1 MELQLSKWFDHI
13 QTPNSIGKYP
23 ICPFAAAA
31 IKNNKVSIQGIDD
44 VSNIETLIESID
56 ILEYDVTILYLL
68 EYEKYTIEELRSII
82 ILLNSKF
89 NSVDKVILENEPR
102 TPFFV
107 NGVQTTF
114 DDCYLILIQSLSK
127 LNKHAEI
134 LKGTDYYSYWTKNQI
149 DEVITWRYNEK
160 TT

>member
-68 EYEKYTIEELRSII
+68 EYKKYTIEELRSII

-134 LKGTDYYSYWTKNQI
+134 LKDTDYYSYWTKNQI

>member
-1 MELQLSKWFDHI
+1 MELQLSKWFEHI

-31 IKNNKVSIQGIDD
+31 IKNNKVSIQGIED

-68 EYEKYTIEELRSII
+68 EYKKYTIEELRSII

>member
-56 ILEYDVTILYLL
+56 ILEHDVTILYLP

-114 DDCYLILIQSLSK
+114 DDCYLILIQSMSK

>member
-56 ILEYDVTILYLL
+56 ILEHDVTILYLP

>member
-1 MELQLSKWFDHI
+1 MEQQLLKWFEHI
-13 QTPNSIGKYP
+13 QQPNSIGKFP

-56 ILEYDVTILYLL
+56 ILEHDVTILYLP

-114 DDCYLILIQSLSK
+114 DDCYLILIQSMSK

>member
-1 MELQLSKWFDHI
+1 MELQLSKWFEHI

-68 EYEKYTIEELRSII
+68 EYKKYTIEELRSII

-114 DDCYLILIQSLSK
+114 DDCYLILIQSMSK

>member
-31 IKNNKVSIQGIDD
+31 IKNNKVSIQGIED

-68 EYEKYTIEELRSII
+68 EYKKYTIEELRSII

>member
-68 EYEKYTIEELRSII
+68 EYKKYTIEELRSII

>member
-1 MELQLSKWFDHI
+1 
-13 QTPNSIGKYP
+13 
-23 ICPFAAAA
+23 
-31 IKNNKVSIQGIDD
+31 
-44 VSNIETLIESID
+44 
-56 ILEYDVTILYLL
+56 
-68 EYEKYTIEELRSII
+68 
-82 ILLNSKF
+82 
-89 NSVDKVILENEPR
+89 
-102 TPFFV
+102 V

>member
-1 MELQLSKWFDHI
+1 MELQLSKWFNHI

-56 ILEYDVTILYLL
+56 ILEHDVTILYLP

-114 DDCYLILIQSLSK
+114 DDCYLILIQSMSK